1 MECGFLSRFM
11 CMEFSEVSLPLIK
24 QVYDQ
29 FSFRVIPEI
38 GRIVAKDRDSY
49 QYLVESIR
57 MFPNQETLKQMVTD
71 AGFKAASYKN
81 YTFGVVAVHTGIKL

>member
-1 MECGFLSRFM
+1 
-11 CMEFSEVSLPLIK
+11 MEFSEVSLPVIK

-29 FSFRVIPEI
+29 FSFKVIPEI
-38 GRIVAKDRDSY
+38 GRVVAKDRDSY

-57 MFPNQETLKQMVTD
+57 MFPNQEGMKQMVTD
-71 AGFKAASYKN
+71 AGFKGASYKN